1 MKHPRSLSL
10 LVAATLVAATVVTL
24 QAPAA
29 AAPPSPVLDDS
40 TSVTYTGSTYTDH
53 TGDLSAVSG
62 LSSGSIVVRFKTTSA
77 GSAMTLISAANTLL
91 PSSNLTLSVNAGKL
105 HFEVRQ
111 NNATTNDF
119 ATTLTY
125 PSADDPT
132 AAATFNDGAWHTA
145 AVTVGSGGTR
155 VYADG
160 YQVFAGTSTAFFN
173 TVTGLNG
180 MWIGRNVDSGGGQWY
195 FTGTVASVKVYAS
208 ALSAADVVSLS
219 AAPGA
224 LLSYPV
230 SQSFNGTST
239 YIDKTADL
247 GAVSSLATGS
257 IAASFASTST
267 AAAGTILSASDTT
280 NPSSNITV
288 SLNNGALYF
297 EARTNGTYSTQ
308 LTAPGRFNDGATHTV
323 VLAAGPAGTTIYA
336 DGYRLAASTSTAFFS
351 SVSGLNGMWIGRNAD
366 NGGGQWY
373 FGGTINW
380 VRAYS
385 TALSDSQAKNLAG
398 ATPSTFQALYDNG
411 YAGSANYRIPALLTT
426 SAGTLLASAD
436 QRESSAGDAPNDINT
451 AIRRSTDGGAT
462 WSAATT
468 ILDYPGTGAN
478 GASAI
483 DSAMVQ
489 DASTGRIYLM
499 VDHFPGGWGQPNNQ
513 AGTGF
518 DASGNRVLVNY
529 STGATYGLHSDGSVY
544 TSTGTPTG
552 YSVDMATGAV
562 TSSGAAA
569 GNIYLKN
576 GVDAN
581 QSLSEYGTSYLV
593 VMHSDDDGATWSQP
607 VHINASV
614 KASWTKFLGTGPG
627 NGIQLANGRLEF
639 PVYYSNG
646 SGVYSSAVVYSDD
659 HGSTWQRG
667 SSPNDGRVLNGVT
680 IQSQTVT
687 TSSASLHEPSIVQ
700 KANGDVLMYMRNSS
714 GTGKVATATSA
725 DGGVTWSQVAYNSQL
740 TDVFSQTA
748 AFHYPS
754 LGDGKDRVLFANATG
769 PGRNNGVLR
778 LSADGGSTFA
788 YNRAIRSA
796 GYAYNSLTVLPDG
809 SIGVLWELQNTGL
822 YFQKLPLSFLTSS
835 AG

>member
-1 MKHPRSLSL
+1 MKHSRSLSL
-10 LVAATLVAATVVTL
+10 LVAGTIAAATVL
-24 QAPAA
+24 AAQSPALA
-29 AAPPSPVLDDS
+29 TPPTPVFDDS

-53 TGDLSAVSG
+53 TSELSAVSG
-62 LSSGSIVVRFKTTSA
+62 LSTGSIVVRFKTTST
-77 GSAMTLISAANTLL
+77 GSAMTLLSASNTTL
-91 PSSNLTLSVNAGKL
+91 PSSNLTLSVNSGKL

-111 NNATTNDF
+111 NNTTTNDF
-119 ATTLTY
+119 ATNLTY
-125 PSADDPT
+125 PTVDDPSS
-132 AAATFNDGAWHTA
+132 AASFNDGAWHTA
-145 AVTVGSGGTR
+145 AVTVGADGTR
-155 VYADG
+155 IYADG
-160 YQVFAGTSTAFFN
+160 YQVFAGTSNAFFS
-173 TVTGLNG
+173 TVSGLNG
-180 MWIGRNVDSGGGQWY
+180 MWIGRNVDNGGGQWY
-195 FTGTVASVKVYAS
+195 FTGTIASVRVYSS
-208 ALSAADVVSLS
+208 ALAAADVVSLS
-219 AAPGA
+219 PAPGA

-230 SQSFNGTST
+230 AQSFNGSST
-239 YIDKTADL
+239 YVDKTADL
-247 GAVSSLATGS
+247 GSVSSLAAGS
-257 IAASFASTST
+257 IAASFSSTST
-267 AAAGTILSASDTT
+267 AAAGAILSASDTT

-297 EARTNGTYSTQ
+297 EDRSNGTYSTQ

-323 VLAAGPAGTTIYA
+323 VVSAGSGGTTIYA
-336 DGYRLAASTSTAFFS
+336 DGYRVAGSTSTAFFS
-351 SVSGLNGMWIGRNAD
+351 AVSGLNGMWVGRNVD

-373 FGGTINW
+373 FAGTINW
-380 VRAYS
+380 VNVYP

-436 QRESSAGDAPNDINT
+436 QRESSASDAPNDINT
-451 AIRRSTDGGAT
+451 AIRRSTDGGVT

-468 ILDYPGTGAN
+468 ILDYPGTGSN

-489 DASTGRIYLM
+489 DSSTGRIFLM

-529 STGATYGLHSDGSVY
+529 ATGATYALHSDGSVY
-544 TSTGTPTG
+544 DSSGTLTA
-552 YSVDMATGAV
+552 YLVDMATGNV
-562 TSSGAAA
+562 TNAGAAA

-576 GVDAN
+576 GVDPN

-593 VMHSDDDGATWSQP
+593 VMHSDDDGVTWSQP

-614 KASWTKFLGTGPG
+614 KASWMKFLGTGPG
-627 NGIQLANGRLEF
+627 NGIQLSNGRLEF
-639 PVYYSNG
+639 PVYFSNG
-646 SGVYSSAVVYSDD
+646 SGVYSSATVYSDD

-667 SSPNDGRVLNGVT
+667 SSPNDGRIFNGTT

-687 TSSASLHEPSIVQ
+687 TSSASLHEPSIIQ
-700 KANGDVLMYMRNSS
+700 KANGDILMYMRNSS
-714 GTGKVATATSA
+714 GTGKVATATSS
-725 DGGVTWSQVAYNSQL
+725 DGGATWSQVAYNSQL
-740 TDVFSQTA
+740 TDVFCQTA
-748 AFHYPS
+748 SFHYPS

-778 LSADGGSTFA
+778 LSTDGGSTFT
-788 YNRAIRSA
+788 YNRTIRAA

-809 SIGVLWELQNTGL
+809 SIGLLWELQNTGL
-822 YFQKLPLSFLTSS
+822 YFQKVPLSFLTTS